1 MKAVIVV
8 GGKQYLVSKGQKLS
22 VEKMNAAVGDTVSFD
37 QVLLTTD
44 GSNTMVGQPAVAGVS
59 VTAKVLRQY
68 RDDKVTVLKYK
79 PKVRYRRKYGHR
91 QPLTEIEVTA
101 VAER

>member
-44 GSNTMVGQPAVAGVS
+44 GNNTMVGQPAVAGAK

-68 RDDKVTVLKYK
+68 AGAKVTVLKYK
-79 PKVRYRRKYGHR
+79 PKVRYRRKFGHR
-91 QPLTEIEVTA
+91 QSLTEIEVTKIA
-101 VAER
+101 V